1 MNKTVLSAF
10 LVVGALVL
18 AFVLWQLVFTDG
30 GVFRTSYNAVARAI
44 NTQYAK
50 TAAGAELLP
59 EWSLSNTAPLGT
71 GFDAMALN

>member
-1 MNKTVLSAF
+1 MNKSVLSVF

-18 AFVLWQLVFTDG
+18 AFLLWQLVFTDG
-30 GVFRTSYNAVARAI
+30 GVMRTSYNAVARFV

-59 EWSLSNTAPLGT
+59 EWSTSNTAPLGT
-71 GFDAMALN
+71 GFDGMSM